1 MGCIFLVLN
10 FILFF
15 INFFLLSVER
25 WCLCV
30 TLFKGFVWFIN
41 CESWLFMKN
50 FMMVFVIILELIKLW
65 GMSEL
70 KVLFMVV
77 SLFLMVFCIFIKFEC
92 NLLVNNFFI
101 VLILWFFKWF
111 LLLILF
117 WLFLI
122 FMRYLMVVIIFLC
135 VKVVM

>member
-1 MGCIFLVLN
+1 
-10 FILFF
+10 
-15 INFFLLSVER
+15 
-25 WCLCV
+25 
-30 TLFKGFVWFIN
+30 
-41 CESWLFMKN
+41 MKN

-101 VLILWFFKWF
+101 VLIL
-111 LLLILF
+111 
-117 WLFLI
+117 
-122 FMRYLMVVIIFLC
+122 
-135 VKVVM
+135 